1 MKIAIDISSCIRG
14 IGGVGTY
21 TRELVSHLMSI
32 DSLNQYSLLI
42 NNLKTTNPLPDNF
55 HYLKKHRVLLPRPW
69 LARLWSKMEILPVE
83 LFTGPIDIFHAPHV
97 LLPPLKRAKGVLT
110 IHDCTFLKY
119 PHYFSDQN
127 FSHWEYKELLPPSIR
142 RAACIVVDSESTRRD
157 LLDCFVLDERKV
169 HVVPLG
175 VSEKFFTRPVSA
187 NSAASA
193 TALAENFILSVIGT
207 PEPRK
212 NLSRLLQAHRLFIEN
227 GNNIPLWVVIS
238 KDAAMRLAPDVVPY
252 PFLKEH
258 VRFLDNLSDDELIT
272 LLHDCFIF
280 AYPSLYEGFG
290 LPVLEAMAAGA
301 CVVASNRGSIPEIV
315 GNTGVL
321 VEPESS
327 EAIANAFV
335 ELAENDQMR
344 SSLGSQAQERA
355 KGFTWEK
362 TAKQM
367 LKIYEKAGET

>member
-1 MKIAIDISSCIRG
+1 MKIAIDISSCIRW

-157 LLDCFVLDERKV
+157 LLD
-169 HVVPLG
+169 
-175 VSEKFFTRPVSA
+175 FF
-187 NSAASA
+187 
-193 TALAENFILSVIGT
+193 F
-207 PEPRK
+207 
-212 NLSRLLQAHRLFIEN
+212 F
-227 GNNIPLWVVIS
+227 
-238 KDAAMRLAPDVVPY
+238 Y
-252 PFLKEH
+252 
-258 VRFLDNLSDDELIT
+258 
-272 LLHDCFIF
+272 
-280 AYPSLYEGFG
+280 
-290 LPVLEAMAAGA
+290 
-301 CVVASNRGSIPEIV
+301 
-315 GNTGVL
+315 
-321 VEPESS
+321 
-327 EAIANAFV
+327 
-335 ELAENDQMR
+335 
-344 SSLGSQAQERA
+344 
-355 KGFTWEK
+355 
-362 TAKQM
+362 
-367 LKIYEKAGET
+367 